1 MTNVLFSRLR
11 LSDLA
16 SLGQRSE
23 WQCENSDAWPSTDTT
38 DEYLV
43 VWRPDDPVLPA
54 AIVVPTT
61 VGEFY
66 AWSSTY
72 LAHLTPVSSVVRVV
86 ARDWRP
92 TAGAKPTVD
101 TGRLLA
107 FWLAEVA
114 TSSWERFDPEAV
126 TPSEYLGTFTS
137 CLYQSTL
144 SSVTVDTDSLAHRW
158 LDARQL
164 LGLPKSPFYLQHML
178 EVWHFANPAV
188 ADTGR
193 GIPTDVYKRS
203 SERLRTLAS
212 LRWDRHELP
221 LEEISPKYA
230 PALRALSGGPLEDR
244 VRSFK
249 IIARNI
255 CQDPQMDDGIA
266 GLLVGFALSQI
277 SQGTLRH
284 MHLIGPRVARDVR
297 AVFWYSQ
304 FEGAR
309 ALESGAAWIGTN
321 TSLRILRA
329 LPFARQSFGETD
341 CDFDLEEL
349 RILCRGTRGVPRLA
363 TSRVNY
369 ARVMLHDG
377 VNVELRYDSRPL
389 AGRDRRSSRESDR
402 LL

>member
-23 WQCENSDAWPSTDTT
+23 WQREDSDVWPSAKAA

-43 VWRPDDPVLPA
+43 VWRTDEPILPA
-54 AIVVPTT
+54 VIVVPTT

-72 LAHLTPVSSVVRVV
+72 LAHLTPISSIARVV
-86 ARDWRP
+86 ARNWRP
-92 TAGAKPTVD
+92 TATARPIVD

-107 FWLAEVA
+107 FWLAEVFA
-114 TSSWERFDPEAV
+114 TNWERLDPETVA
-126 TPSEYLGTFTS
+126 PSEYLGTFTS

-144 SSVTVDTDSLAHRW
+144 YSAAVDTDDLARRW

-164 LGLPKSPFYLQHML
+164 LGLSKPPFYLQHML
-178 EVWHFANPAV
+178 EVWHFAKPV
-188 ADTGR
+188 S
-193 GIPTDVYKRS
+193 TDASGGVPPEVYERS
-203 SERLRTLAS
+203 SEQLRTLEPLLCS
-212 LRWDRHELP
+212 RHELP
-221 LEEISPKYA
+221 KEISPKYA
-230 PALRALSGGPLEDR
+230 PAIEALSGGPLEDR

-249 IIARNI
+249 IFARNI
-255 CQDPQMDDGIA
+255 FQDPQVDDGVA

-284 MHLIGPRVARDVR
+284 MHLIGPNIMRDVR
-297 AVFWYSQ
+297 AMFWYSQ
-304 FEGAR
+304 FEGAK
-309 ALESGAAWIGTN
+309 AIESGAGWISAN
-321 TSLRILRA
+321 TSLRLRRT
-329 LPFARQSFGETD
+329 LPLARQSFSEND

-349 RILCRGTRGVPRLA
+349 RILCRGVKGVPRLA
-363 TSRVNY
+363 TSRVDY

-377 VNVELRYDSRPL
+377 VNVELRYDSRPI
-389 AGRDRRSSRESDR
+389 ASRDRRGRRELDR
-402 LL
+402 SL